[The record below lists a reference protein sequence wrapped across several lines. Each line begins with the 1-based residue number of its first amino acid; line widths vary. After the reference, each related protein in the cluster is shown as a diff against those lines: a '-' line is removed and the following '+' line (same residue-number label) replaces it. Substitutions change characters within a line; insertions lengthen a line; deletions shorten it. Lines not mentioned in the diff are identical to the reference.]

1 MKDSNIAQLNAELNE
16 FNGETRVVGTITF
29 LRWEGATKTL
39 TNGSGVEIDERRFKA
54 TFVDAEGVI
63 RETGAKA
70 RGKAL
75 NNIQEAETGD
85 VIFTGLENVEGRI
98 YFNAISFSGSSALDA
113 DELGLDNL
121 FAQVVDTDTDMD
133 EGTPPL

>member
-1 MKDSNIAQLNAELNE
+1 MKDFNIAQLNAELNE

-29 LRWEGATKTL
+29 LKWEGATKTL

-54 TFVDAEGVI
+54 SFVDAEGVI
-63 RETGAKA
+63 RETSAKA

-85 VIFTGLENVEGRI
+85 VIFTGLENVNGRV
-98 YFNAISFSGSSALDA
+98 YFNAISFSGSSAIDA

-121 FAQVVDTDTDMD
+121 FAQVGETATTMD
-133 EGTPPL
+133 EATPPL